1 MHLRLPGHSLQS
13 SRCLTKAR
21 FKISSADIWKHLFCE
36 QWMKAYSYLRRRA
49 NARNVSFRNPSQ
61 CPIYIINSVDKT
73 IFSGKKKRERERIS
87 FSLIIVIFT
96 SIQCLPLL
104 SGSGHSLLSSI
115 CIERSQ
121 KSGTF
126 HINLRIIFQV
136 IFNPHFSPKIKVS
149 YIFERDSMH

>member
-21 FKISSADIWKHLFCE
+21 FKISSADISKHLFCE

-61 CPIYIINSVDKT
+61 CPIHIINSVDKT
-73 IFSGKKKRERERIS
+73 IFSGKKRERERIS
-87 FSLIIVIFT
+87 FSLISVIFT
-96 SIQCLPLL
+96 SIQWSPLL

-136 IFNPHFSPKIKVS
+136 IFTHFSPKSK
-149 YIFERDSMH
+149 

>member
-49 NARNVSFRNPSQ
+49 NARNVSFKNPSQ

-73 IFSGKKKRERERIS
+73 IFSGKKERERIS
-87 FSLIIVIFT
+87 FSLISVIFT
-96 SIQCLPLL
+96 SIQWSPLL
-104 SGSGHSLLSSI
+104 SGSGRGHSLLSSI

-126 HINLRIIFQV
+126 HINSRIIFQV

>member
-21 FKISSADIWKHLFCE
+21 FKISSADISKHLFYE

-49 NARNVSFRNPSQ
+49 NVRNVSFRNPSQ

-73 IFSGKKKRERERIS
+73 IFSGKKKERERIS
-87 FSLIIVIFT
+87 FSLISGYIHFYLVVT
-96 SIQCLPLL
+96 SIKR
-104 SGSGHSLLSSI
+104 SRSRSLFIVLHLYWAVT
-115 CIERSQ
+115 
-121 KSGTF
+121 KKW
-126 HINLRIIFQV
+126 NLRIIFQV

-149 YIFERDSMH
+149 YIFERDSVH

>member
-21 FKISSADIWKHLFCE
+21 FKISSADISKHLFYE

-49 NARNVSFRNPSQ
+49 NVRNVSFRNPSQ

-73 IFSGKKKRERERIS
+73 IFSGKKKKERERIS
-87 FSLIIVIFT
+87 FSLISVIFT
-96 SIQCLPLL
+96 SIQWSSLL
-104 SGSGHSLLSSI
+104 SGRGRGHSLLSSI
-115 CIERSQ
+115 CNERSQ

-136 IFNPHFSPKIKVS
+136 IFTHFSPKSK
-149 YIFERDSMH
+149 

>member
-13 SRCLTKAR
+13 SQCLTKAR
-21 FKISSADIWKHLFCE
+21 FKISSADISKHLFCE

-61 CPIYIINSVDKT
+61 CPIHIINSVDKT
-73 IFSGKKKRERERIS
+73 IFSGKKRERERIS
-87 FSLIIVIFT
+87 FSVISVIFT
-96 SIQCLPLL
+96 SIQWSPLL

-136 IFNPHFSPKIKVS
+136 IFTHFSPKSK
-149 YIFERDSMH
+149 